1 MGDNITKY
9 MGGDITKCTDDD
21 ITKCMGDNITK
32 FMGELALM
40 CMIFETACFS
50 PFSSNFKLF
59 HYSKFKGLW
68 GETERPTPIKCKW
81 LVQERNDRL

>member
-1 MGDNITKY
+1 MGDNITEC
-9 MGGDITKCTDDD
+9 MCDDITKCMDAD

-59 HYSKFKGLW
+59 SL
-68 GETERPTPIKCKW
+68 
-81 LVQERNDRL
+81 